1 MSIPGYVTLPEYS
14 LAKTRNYDSTLDVVI
29 VAGVV
34 LEKGNAAPVAGLISI
49 FRTVSFGTGEP
60 GN

>member
-1 MSIPGYVTLPEYS
+1 MYIATVFCQ
-14 LAKTRNYDSTLDVVI
+14 KRDYDSTLDIVI

-49 FRTVSFGTGEP
+49 FRTVSFGTGATRKLIST
-60 GN
+60 